1 MGLTQVETDGIKDD
15 AVTLAKRAG
24 VARGKI
30 VIGDAS
36 GNPAALAKGSAGQVL
51 QHDGTDISWG
61 TVQTS
66 TEGES
71 VTSTTNS
78 NEASTK
84 FLRADGDGTCSWQV
98 PPDTTVG
105 GATGAD
111 FNDDTQVRFGTG
123 NDLVIKHTGSDASIV
138 NTTGALNIDS
148 GVGLDITTGG
158 DITVGS
164 GHPIIIEAIT
174 GNAGG
179 HVKFREGTTGGT
191 NAVSIKGPET
201 IASDYS
207 IVLPNAAPTE
217 NGQALTATTAG
228 VASWSTVTSKLAA
241 PTLTGPTG
249 ILTSGTATLTIS
261 NYSSDCSYTFASLTN
276 CTIGTVNAS
285 GEFVVTNTGSHN
297 SSFTIK
303 ATTTSLGLA
312 DSDTTAKSFTPSLSA
327 PTINSPA
334 DAAANTNVVYTVTS
348 TTGDDDKIILDM
360 GSSNFT
366 YGSVSHGSGSKVG
379 NTVEVTGFTTNNP
392 AITLQLTT
400 VGNYSVK
407 AKSVDTGGTF
417 ADSAYSATDTI
428 TCLNAYNVSFYV
440 QGAGGGGAVTGGGGG
455 AGGHRSSWNS
465 ETSGG
470 GGSAESPIQMVVGT
484 QYTCT
489 IGGGGSGG
497 SGWGANGSNGQN
509 SSITVTSG
517 GADVITST
525 GGGYGSHGSTGGSGG
540 CGGGSGY
547 GQTSNGGSGT
557 ANQGYDGGSGSGTH
571 GKPGGGGGGCSGA
584 GGNAHGGQGGS
595 GGYGRE
601 STISGSAVTIGG
613 GGGSGS
619 RGSNSPGS
627 GRNGGGHGKTCGNC
641 SGGSGDTNSGSGG
654 GSAGGDW
661 SSGSGGTGGSGII
674 YLRMATS
681 DYSGTTTNSPNV
693 TTDGSDTIIKF
704 TGTGTYTA

>member
-1 MGLTQVETDGIKDD
+1 MFI
-15 AVTLAKRAG
+15 
-24 VARGKI
+24 
-30 VIGDAS
+30 
-36 GNPAALAKGSAGQVL
+36 PA
-51 QHDGTDISWG
+51 
-61 TVQTS
+61 
-66 TEGES
+66 
-71 VTSTTNS
+71 
-78 NEASTK
+78 
-84 FLRADGDGTCSWQV
+84 
-98 PPDTTVG
+98 
-105 GATGAD
+105 
-111 FNDDTQVRFGTG
+111 
-123 NDLVIKHTGSDASIV
+123 
-138 NTTGALNIDS
+138 
-148 GVGLDITTGG
+148 
-158 DITVGS
+158 
-164 GHPIIIEAIT
+164 
-174 GNAGG
+174 
-179 HVKFREGTTGGT
+179 
-191 NAVSIKGPET
+191 
-201 IASDYS
+201 
-207 IVLPNAAPTE
+207 
-217 NGQALTATTAG
+217 
-228 VASWSTVTSKLAA
+228 KLAA
-241 PTLTGPTG
+241 PTINTPADVA
-249 ILTSGTATLTIS
+249 TATNVAYTITS
-261 NYSSDCSYTFASLTN
+261 N
-276 CTIGTVNAS
+276 
-285 GEFVVTNTGSHN
+285 
-297 SSFTIK
+297 
-303 ATTTSLGLA
+303 
-312 DSDTTAKSFTPSLSA
+312 
-327 PTINSPA
+327 
-334 DAAANTNVVYTVTS
+334 DAN
-348 TTGDDDKIILDM
+348 DDKLIIDY
-360 GSSNFT
+360 GSSNFSLV
-366 YGSVSHGSGSKVG
+366 SVSHGSGTKVG
-379 NTVEVTGFTTNNP
+379 NTIEVTGFTTNNP
-392 AITLQLTT
+392 VVTT
-400 VGNYSVK
+400 TFSVSATYSVK
-407 AKSVDTGGTF
+407 AKAIKVDGSY
-417 ADSAYSATDTI
+417 ADSAYSATDSLTI
-428 TCLNAYNVSFYV
+428 LNAYNVSFYI

-489 IGGGGSGG
+489 IGGGGSGV
-497 SGWGANGSNGQN
+497 SGWGSIGSKGQN

-525 GGGYGSHGSTGGSGG
+525 GGGYASHGRTGGSGG

-547 GQTSNGGSGT
+547 GNSSNGGTGT
-557 ANQGYDGGSGSGTH
+557 ANQGYNGGYGSPTH